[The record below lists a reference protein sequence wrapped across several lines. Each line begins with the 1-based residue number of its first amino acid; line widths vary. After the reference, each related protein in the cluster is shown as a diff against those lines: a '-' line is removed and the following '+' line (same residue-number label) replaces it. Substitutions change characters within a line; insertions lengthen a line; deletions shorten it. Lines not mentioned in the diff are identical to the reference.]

1 MFVTSQG
8 SPYSRFQRAL
18 ATGNLTIIRA
28 AAAELP
34 RVDLGDALS
43 VCMAI
48 RDAEPDRFERAALR
62 WLARFA
68 AEQASTVGEVREAAG
83 AMAAMPSDPGGAL
96 DVLRRLCGRRP

>member
-8 SPYSRFQRAL
+8 SPYARFRRAL

-34 RVDLGDALS
+34 RVDLGDALA

-48 RDAEPDRFERAALR
+48 RDAEPLRFERAALR
-62 WLARFA
+62 WLARFC
-68 AEQASTVGEVREAAG
+68 AERPNATVAEVRAA
-83 AMAAMPSDPGGAL
+83 AAAFEDMARDPVAAL
-96 DVLRRLCGRRP
+96 AVLQALCR